1 MRPVDLSL
9 WEAYLRAEY
18 WVGYPEDRILLRV
31 GEDAEGLARIA
42 TTPFGFDV
50 SWAYLTA
57 WNPGSIPQMEFV
69 NRGKQEEL
77 ELSLRGS
84 GFSVLPGVSKDP
96 AGEWP
101 DEEGIFAFG
110 LGWEHALTLGRR
122 FGQNAIL
129 AGLGEGRVQL
139 LRC

>member
-1 MRPVDLSL
+1 MRHVNIEL
-9 WEAYLRAEY
+9 WEAYIRAEY
-18 WVGYPEDRILLRV
+18 WVGFPQERILLQV
-31 GEDAEGLARIA
+31 GENAEGLSRIA
-42 TTPFGFDV
+42 PMPFGYEI

-69 NRGKQEEL
+69 NRGRQEEL

-84 GFSVLPGVSKDP
+84 GYGVLPGFSRDP
-96 AGEWP
+96 TGQWP
-101 DEEGIFAFG
+101 DEEGLLAFG
-110 LGWEHALTLGRR
+110 LGWEHALTLGRK

>member
-1 MRPVDLSL
+1 MRRVELSL
-9 WEAYLRAEY
+9 WEAYIRAEY
-18 WVGYPEDRILLRV
+18 WVGHAENKILLTV
-31 GEDAEGLARIA
+31 GENAEGLARIA
-42 TTPFGFDV
+42 PSPFGYEM

-57 WNPGSIPQMEFV
+57 WNPASVPQMEFV
-69 NRGKQEEL
+69 NRGRQEEL

-84 GFSVLPGVSKDP
+84 GFGVLPGVSRDP
-96 AGEWP
+96 TGQWP
-101 DEEGIFAFG
+101 DEEGLLAIG
-110 LGWEHALTLGRR
+110 LGWEQALTLGRR

>member
-1 MRPVDLSL
+1 MRPVDISL
-9 WEAYLRAEY
+9 WAAYIRAEY
-18 WVGYPEDRILLRV
+18 RVGHPENTIVLRV
-31 GEDAEGLARIA
+31 GEGAEGLERIA
-42 TTPFGFDV
+42 PVPFGHDM

-57 WNPGSIPQMEFV
+57 WNPGSVLQMDFV
-69 NRGKQEEL
+69 NRGRQENL

-84 GFSVLPGVSKDP
+84 GYGVLPGVSSDP
-96 AGEWP
+96 TGQWP
-101 DEEGIFAFG
+101 DEEGILAFG